1 MGMIWIILVLI
12 YGISKGLREVF
23 KKKALEKSSTIEV
36 LFLYTFISFL
46 CVFFEIRNAWGVP
59 AGTLGLIAVKS
70 LMIFVAWIAGFT
82 AVKHMAVGLYG
93 LLDQL
98 RVVFAMLLGVF
109 VMHEHMGAGQ
119 IIGLILVLSGLLLL
133 RFLHSGKNLR
143 HKTDAEKAEIATAS
157 DASDNAGSVSAGDS
171 AGSGNFFGAM
181 ADTQGTAK
189 YVAFVVISCLFNA
202 VSGLLDKILMS
213 RGDVTDGQ
221 LQFWYML
228 FLVIYYSIYI
238 IVKRPG
244 IRWKESVK
252 NGWIWIL
259 AILFV
264 VADRCLF
271 IANSYPESK
280 ITVMTLIK
288 QSSCVVTILGGRIF
302 FKEKGLAGKL
312 VCAAIVTAGIIIAA
326 LL

>member
-1 MGMIWIILVLI
+1 MVWIILVLI

-23 KKKALEKSSTIEV
+23 KKKALETNTTIEV

-46 CVFFEIRNAWGVP
+46 CVSFEIRNAGGVP
-59 AGTLGLIAVKS
+59 AGTLAVIAIKS

-119 IIGLILVLSGLLLL
+119 VIGLILVLSGLLLL
-133 RFLHSGKNLR
+133 RFLPEGK
-143 HKTDAEKAEIATAS
+143 HTKTS
-157 DASDNAGSVSAGDS
+157 FS
-171 AGSGNFFGAM
+171 
-181 ADTQGTAK
+181 GTAPK
-189 YVAFVVISCLFNA
+189 YVVFVVISCLFNA
-202 VSGLLDKILMS
+202 ISGLLDKILMS
-213 RGDVTDGQ
+213 RDDLTDGQ

-228 FLVIYYSIYI
+228 FLVIYYLLYI

-244 IRWKESVK
+244 IRWKK
-252 NGWIWIL
+252 ALTNYWIWIL

-271 IANSYPESK
+271 IANSYPESR

-288 QSSCVVTILGGRIF
+288 QSSCVVTILGGRLF
-302 FKEKGLAGKL
+302 FKEKGLLKKL
-312 VCAAIVTAGIIIAA
+312 LCAAVVTAGIIIAA